1 MVKNAYQIFKKE
13 VIKANTVLPQ
23 PVRNLLNRAIEEED
37 NKDAIK
43 RLKILIENALI
54 AEEEKRPICQ
64 DTGIV
69 NVFVFLP
76 EGVCL
81 PEGFYGTLNMSIYD
95 AYKESGFRFSTVNPP
110 IIDRRNDMTNKPA
123 FLKIIDAGF
132 SDVVRIVFMPKGAG
146 SENASFIK
154 MFKPTTSFDDLLED
168 LSKRIVEKARFS
180 CPPVIA
186 GISIGGTFDSA
197 PLKAKL
203 SLLEAGLYTSEI
215 AKEIKERINKSGI
228 GPFGLGGLTTAL
240 DVTVNLEPTHIASLP
255 VAVSM
260 SCHAL
265 RYSICEFKINEWQDL
280 KFEVF

>member
-1 MVKNAYQIFKKE
+1 MATSAYQIFKKE
-13 VIKANTVLPQ
+13 IIKANTLLPEA
-23 PVRNLLNRAIEEED
+23 VKILLNRALEEET
-37 NKDAIK
+37 NKEAVK

-64 DTGIV
+64 DTGV
-69 NVFVFLP
+69 LNVFVFLP
-76 EGVCL
+76 EGACL
-81 PEGFYGTLNMSIYD
+81 PEGFYETLNMAVYD

-110 IIDRRNDMTNKPA
+110 IIDRRNDMTNRPA
-123 FLKIIDAGF
+123 FLKVIDAGF
-132 SDVVRIVFMPKGAG
+132 SDVVKIVFMPKGAG
-146 SENASFIK
+146 SENSSFIK
-154 MFKPTTSFDDLLED
+154 MYNPTTPFDELLED
-168 LSKRIVEKARFS
+168 LSREIIKKTRFS

-186 GISIGGTFDSA
+186 GISFGGTFDSA

-203 SLLEAGLYTSEI
+203 SLLEAGLYSSEM

-240 DVTVNLEPTHIASLP
+240 DVTVSLEPTHIASLP

-265 RYSICEFKINEWQDL
+265 RYSIYEFKIDEWQNL
-280 KFEVF
+280 EFEVF